1 MAQPIADRR
10 DVDFVLYEQFDAEAL
25 CRYARYREFDRGTFD
40 LIVDEARK
48 LAVKEILPT
57 LGAGDREGL
66 TFTGGQVKVPACF
79 HRPYKHFCQG
89 EWTALT
95 ADPGVGGQGLP
106 YLVAQAVADYQ
117 LGANYAFTLF
127 GWSGF
132 GAGEMIEIFGTEAQ
146 KRLFLGKM
154 YAGQWG
160 GTMVLTEPQAGS
172 DVGALTTTARAL
184 DDGTYAIAGNKI
196 FITGGDHDLTEN
208 IVHPVLARI
217 EGAPA
222 GTKGISLFLVPKI
235 WVEPDGSLGAP
246 NDVVCT
252 GIEEKMGIH
261 ASPTCSLAFG
271 SRGRCRGLLLGEAGK
286 GMKVMFHMMNTARLL
301 VGAIG
306 FTSASSAYQLALGY
320 ARERLQGRDLAQTF
334 EPDAPQVAIICHPD
348 VRRMLMWMKAYVAGM
363 RSFVYYGALLL
374 DRVKGAED
382 AAERD
387 RCQGLLDLLTPV
399 IKAYCS
405 DRGFEVCSQAVQ
417 IYGGYGYTRE
427 YPVEQLMRDVRI
439 ASIYEGTNGIQ
450 ALDLLGRKMGLQKG
464 QVFLNFMDEIN
475 RIVAQA
481 RGIEGLEDLAEGVA
495 EAVDKLGATALEL
508 GQAAMSARYR
518 TAFVQ
523 ATPFLEV
530 MGDVIMAWMLLWRA
544 VAAQPGIEKHL
555 GRLKDEDQTRTCER
569 NRQAAYYTGQVHTA
583 RYFIKAILPVTLGK
597 MAAIRHLD
605 DAAVAMPETGF
616 GS

>member
-132 GAGEMIEIFGTEAQ
+132 GAGEMIEIFGTETQ

-160 GTMVLTEPQAGS
+160 GTMVLTESQAGS
-172 DVGALTTTARAL
+172 DVGALTTTARRL
-184 DDGTYAIAGNKI
+184 DDGTYAITGNKI
-196 FITGGDHDLTEN
+196 FITGGEHDLTAN
-208 IVHPVLARI
+208 IIHPVLARI

-222 GTKGISLFLVPKI
+222 GTKGISLFIVPKI
-235 WVEPDGSLGAP
+235 WVEPDGSLGEP

-286 GMKVMFHMMNTARLL
+286 GMKVMFHMMNSARLL

-306 FTSASSAYQLALGY
+306 FTSASMAYQHALGY
-320 ARERLQGRDLAQTF
+320 ARERFQGRDLAQTF
-334 EPDAPQVAIICHPD
+334 EPEAPQVPIIRHPD
-348 VRRMLMWMKAYVAGM
+348 VRRMLMWMKAHVAGM
-363 RSFVYYGALLL
+363 RSFVYYGARLV
-374 DRVKGAED
+374 DRIKGDED
-382 AAERD
+382 AAERE

-439 ASIYEGTNGIQ
+439 AAIYEGTNGIQ
-450 ALDLLGRKMGLQKG
+450 ALDLLGRKMGLKKG
-464 QVFLNFMDEIN
+464 QVFLSFMEEIN

-481 RGIEGLEDLAEGVA
+481 REIEGLEDLAARVA
-495 EAVDKLGATALEL
+495 EAVDSLGATALEL
-508 GQAAMSARYR
+508 GQAAMSERYR
-518 TAFVQ
+518 AAFAQ

-530 MGDVIMAWMLLWRA
+530 MGDVVMAWMLLWRA
-544 VAAQPGIEKHL
+544 VAAQPGIDQHL
-555 GRLKDEDQTRTCER
+555 GGLEGEVRAQQCADS
-569 NRQAAYYTGQVHTA
+569 RQAAFYDGQVHTA
-583 RYFIKAILPVTLGK
+583 RYFINAILPVTLGK
-597 MAAIRHLD
+597 MAAIRRLE

>member
-10 DVDFVLYEQFDAEAL
+10 DVDFVLYEQFHAEAL
-25 CRYARYREFDRGTFD
+25 CQHERYRDFDRRTFD

-57 LGAGDREGL
+57 LAAGDREGL
-66 TFTGGQVKVPACF
+66 AFVDGQVKVPACF
-79 HRPYKHFCQG
+79 HRPYQRLREG
-89 EWTALT
+89 EWTAMT
-95 ADPGVGGQGLP
+95 ADPAVGGQGLP
-106 YLVAQAVADYQ
+106 YLVAQAVSDYQ
-117 LGANYAFTLF
+117 LGANCALTLF

-132 GAGEMIEIFGTEAQ
+132 GAGEMIEIFGTAEQ
-146 KRLFLGKM
+146 KRLFLEKM
-154 YAGQWG
+154 YTGQWG

-172 DVGALTTTARAL
+172 DVGALTTTARRL
-184 DDGTYAIAGNKI
+184 DDGTYAIVGNKI

-208 IVHPVLARI
+208 IIHPVLARI

-222 GTKGISLFLVPKI
+222 GIKGISLFLVPKI
-235 WVEPDGSLGAP
+235 WVEPDGALGAP

-271 SRGRCRGLLLGEAGK
+271 SRGRCRGLLLGEVDK

-306 FTSASSAYQLALGY
+306 FTSASCAYQHALGY
-320 ARERLQGRDLAQTF
+320 ARERHQGRDLAQTF
-334 EPDAPQVAIICHPD
+334 EPNAPQVPIIRHPD
-348 VRRMLMWMKAYVAGM
+348 VRRMLMWMKAHVAGM
-363 RSFVYYGALLL
+363 RSFVYYGALLM
-374 DRVKGAED
+374 DRIKTAED
-382 AAERD
+382 AAERE

-417 IYGGYGYTRE
+417 VYGGYGYTRE

-439 ASIYEGTNGIQ
+439 TSIYEGTNGIQ

-464 QVFLNFMDEIN
+464 RVFMSFMEEVGV
-475 RIVAQA
+475 IVARA
-481 RGIEGLEDLAEGVA
+481 REIEGLEALAGRVA
-495 EAVDKLGATALEL
+495 EAVDQLGATALEL
-508 GQAAMSARYR
+508 GQAAMSDRYR
-518 TAFVQ
+518 AAFAQ

-544 VAAQPGIEKHL
+544 VAAQPGIEKHP
-555 GRLKDEDQTRTCER
+555 GREKDKDRTQACGGS
-569 NRQAAYYTGQVHTA
+569 RQAAFYIGQIDTA
-583 RYFIKAILPVTLGK
+583 RHFINTILPVTAGK
-597 MAAIRHLD
+597 MAAIRRLD
-605 DAAVAMPETGF
+605 DAVVAMSETGF
-616 GS
+616 GG